1 MKLGLIA
8 ASILATLMGVYV
20 VPATALMEAISIY
33 TMVQTSDSVVR
44 GEVRATEAHW
54 SAGGDQIVTR
64 ARIRVDEDFKGE
76 LSKDVITIEYPGGE
90 IDGLVMMVSDSVQL
104 TVGEDVIIFLEKDQK
119 GLEQPLYFVV
129 GSAQGKYAIGLDGN
143 VETPEFLLEGNQRK
157 QNRPMSEADLIRKI
171 KDALE

>member
-8 ASILATLMGVYV
+8 VSILATLMGVYV
-20 VPATALMEAISIY
+20 VPAAALMEAVSVK
-33 TMVQTSDSVVR
+33 TMVQESDSVVR

-54 SAGGDQIVTR
+54 NASGDQIVTR
-64 ARIRVDEDFKGE
+64 ATIRVDKDFKGK

-90 IDGLVMMVSDSVQL
+90 IDDLVMMVSDSVQL

-143 VETPEFLLEGNQRK
+143 VETPEFLLEGQQRK
-157 QNRPMSEADLIRKI
+157 QNRQMSEADLIRKI